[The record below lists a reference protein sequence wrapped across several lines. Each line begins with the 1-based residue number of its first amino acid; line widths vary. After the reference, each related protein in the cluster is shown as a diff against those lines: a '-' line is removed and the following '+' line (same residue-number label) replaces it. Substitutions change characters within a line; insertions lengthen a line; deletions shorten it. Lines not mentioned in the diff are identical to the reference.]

1 MYLHKESFIILCNLF
16 MFDHLFHIMF
26 WCISKHIINTD
37 KFLHFSLK
45 SSAYMLLARIQY
57 LFKCFFSINILPST
71 RFTNVFVY
79 LLTFGKYTIY
89 TNICI
94 FEYKIAGFYYNINA
108 ETSLLP
114 LLRQFLPSINRGNH
128 CLIFFFLLWVS
139 FACWLFLLSSNKR
152 T

>member
-1 MYLHKESFIILCNLF
+1 
-16 MFDHLFHIMF
+16 
-26 WCISKHIINTD
+26 
-37 KFLHFSLK
+37 
-45 SSAYMLLARIQY
+45 MLLARIQY

-94 FEYKIAGFYYNINA
+94 FEYKIAGFYHNINT
-108 ETSLLP
+108 ETSFLP

-128 CLIFFFLLWVS
+128 CLIFFFFSYRELVLHVDFFLVFQQKNLIFFYLFSKWRIPGCVLHWLLDEQRY
-139 FACWLFLLSSNKR
+139 NKHQKASLYFWTYAVIYLR
-152 T
+152 